1 MRRPP
6 RAPLDLQGEPPSP
19 GRPGPPCSLAGHP
32 QRRCPGLSLRVTRPG
47 PRGPRLPPGQHLSQ
61 TKATCWQ
68 RQRWPDAGGGADPRG
83 RNPWV
88 VSPSAPTRL
97 WPAGREQ
104 GSRGADGS
112 PAYIRLR
119 GNSRLKPEQMAL
131 CKQETKPSEPPRG
144 ADRPARGAR
153 SRAWRGR
160 LALAR
165 TARGRARRSGAVS
178 VNAETSPTRRPERWA
193 RFRDGEA
200 FPSFAASGAAPGY
213 TSPTCRCRVSVGS
226 SYREH
231 LGNTINVSVDWL
243 SITHEMD
250 F

>member
-1 MRRPP
+1 M
-6 RAPLDLQGEPPSP
+6 
-19 GRPGPPCSLAGHP
+19 
-32 QRRCPGLSLRVTRPG
+32 
-47 PRGPRLPPGQHLSQ
+47 
-61 TKATCWQ
+61 
-68 RQRWPDAGGGADPRG
+68 
-83 RNPWV
+83 

-200 FPSFAASGAAPGY
+200 FPSFAASGADPGY
-213 TSPTCRCRVSVGS
+213 TSPTCRRRVSVGS